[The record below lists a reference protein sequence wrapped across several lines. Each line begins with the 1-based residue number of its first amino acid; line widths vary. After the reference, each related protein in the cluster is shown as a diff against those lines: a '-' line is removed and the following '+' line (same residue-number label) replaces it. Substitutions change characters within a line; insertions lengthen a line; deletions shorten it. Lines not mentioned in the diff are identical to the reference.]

1 MIRSLI
7 LAALLAIAGCASTT
21 AIGTSPE
28 AQIANGAQTVQ
39 ATATAA
45 TVALR
50 NQAISVNTARG
61 LSTMLHAAG
70 DALKD
75 ANADLVQCRKD
86 TASTAATSPDP
97 CWPKVRELVTV
108 ALDNIAAVRRSVSK

>member
-1 MIRSLI
+1 MKSLI
-7 LAALLAIAGCASTT
+7 LALALALSACASTT
-21 AIGTSPE
+21 ALGTSPE
-28 AQIANGAQTVQ
+28 AQIANGAATVET
-39 ATATAA
+39 TATAA

-50 NQAISVNTARG
+50 NHVISVNTARG

-86 TASTAATSPDP
+86 TSSTPATSPDP
-97 CWPKVRELVTV
+97 CWPKVRDVVTL
-108 ALDNIAAVRRSVSK
+108 ALDSIAGARRALGAK